1 MEIIEE
7 LFKMQDLEYKSFQ
20 SKLVPNVNFDTII
33 GVRIPLLRKLA
44 KRIKNECKDFLC
56 SLPHRYYDENNLHS
70 LLISQIDD
78 FDQCIALI
86 SVFLPFVDNW
96 ATCDMLRPKCFKNS
110 KQELLEQIQA
120 WISSSHTYTVRFAIE
135 MLMVHY
141 LDDDFH
147 EIFLK
152 AVSKIT
158 SDEYYINMMIS
169 WYFSTALVKQWES
182 TVPYIEQ
189 RRLSSWVH
197 NKTIQKSLESY
208 RICEEHKEYL
218 RKLKI

>member
-86 SVFLPFVDNW
+86 SDFLPFVDNW
-96 ATCDMLRPKCFKNS
+96 ATCDMLRPKCFKNN

-169 WYFSTALVKQWES
+169 WYFSTALAKQWES

>member
-7 LFKMQDLEYKSFQ
+7 LFKMQDLEYKRFQ

-33 GVRIPLLRKLA
+33 GVRTPLLRKLA
-44 KRIKNECKDFLC
+44 KRIKNECNDFLC

-86 SVFLPFVDNW
+86 SDFLPFVDNW
-96 ATCDMLRPKCFKNS
+96 ATCDMLRPKCFKNN

-141 LDDDFH
+141 LDVDFH
-147 EIFLK
+147 GIFLK

-169 WYFSTALVKQWES
+169 WYFSTALAKQWES